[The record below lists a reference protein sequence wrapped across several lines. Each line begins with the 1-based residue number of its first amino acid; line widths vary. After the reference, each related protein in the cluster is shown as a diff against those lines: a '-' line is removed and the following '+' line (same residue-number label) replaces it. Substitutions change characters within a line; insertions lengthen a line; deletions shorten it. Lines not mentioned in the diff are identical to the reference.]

1 MIRMFARLAVLHV
14 DPHRDFVGHI
24 GGDDFLVLFQS
35 SDWEQRCALL
45 MQDFATEALTLYDAA
60 AREAGGIEE
69 ADRHG
74 VIRFFP
80 CTTVSIGAVCINP
93 GLYQRAQDVA
103 NEATLA
109 KQGAKSAAS
118 GFVVR
123 QAMAPSAQ
131 VLNRPLLHRRRE
143 DDRH

>member
-1 MIRMFARLAVLHV
+1 MLHV

-35 SDWEQRCALL
+35 PDWEQRCALL
-45 MQDFATEALTLYDAA
+45 MQEFAAEALTMYDSA

-80 CTTVSIGAVCINP
+80 CTTVSIGAVCVDP

-109 KQGAKSAAS
+109 KQGAKTAAS

-123 QAMAPSAQ
+123 QALAPAAQ
-131 VLNRPLLHRRRE
+131 ASNMNPVHRRRE
-143 DDRH
+143 SDRH